1 MLRRVGTLYQSGVLT
16 AHAFVRKPF
25 DMAIDST
32 YFIADLL
39 LWWCLL
45 QYVYW
50 NMDCQKPSG
59 IRGVWADKRDTSQ
72 WFTFWAVVVFGS
84 LSMIVNRSDCGY
96 FQRS

>member
-25 DMAIDST
+25 DMAVDSR
-32 YFIADLL
+32 YVIAALL

-50 NMDCQKPSG
+50 NMDC
-59 IRGVWADKRDTSQ
+59 
-72 WFTFWAVVVFGS
+72 
-84 LSMIVNRSDCGY
+84 
-96 FQRS
+96 